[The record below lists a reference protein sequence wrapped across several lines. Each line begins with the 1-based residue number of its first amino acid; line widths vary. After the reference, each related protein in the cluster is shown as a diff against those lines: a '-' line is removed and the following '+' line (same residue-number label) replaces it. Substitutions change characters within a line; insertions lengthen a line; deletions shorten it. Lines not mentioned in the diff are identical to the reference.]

1 MLECLDSWRLAGL
14 RRRCGEGL
22 LRASLSASYSCY
34 LFYVSTLMCLSL
46 WPNSPFCKGSSS
58 AGLRLTPLPHFKLIT
73 LWTPTSSDRPV
84 TLGSSGF
91 IPVYTHFPATGQL
104 HRDPQGSF
112 CGLFFE
118 TDTSQPIVTQL
129 LFFC

>member
-73 LWTPTSSDRPV
+73 LWTPTFQRQASYTEILRVHSVDFSLKRTQVNPLSHNYYFSV
-84 TLGSSGF
+84 NFSFDKRELNQACGSC
-91 IPVYTHFPATGQL
+91 T
-104 HRDPQGSF
+104 
-112 CGLFFE
+112 
-118 TDTSQPIVTQL
+118 
-129 LFFC
+129 